1 LPKSLDVSNLE
12 IVRPD
17 YYYFSNMNFYD
28 GNLVL
33 FPSPHSESE
42 EFGVKFHYVQRG
54 RFVNRRNTEEARA
67 VAEAVSQHLK
77 TKSESIGVVAMSVS
91 QRDQIEKAF
100 EDIQKQ
106 DIALQN
112 AVDKNLDSEDPLFF
126 KNLENVQGD
135 ERDVIYISCTYG
147 PQEHGAPVHQRFGP
161 INSDNGWRRLNVL
174 FTRSKKRMHV
184 FSSMQHTDIV
194 PSANTK
200 EGVVAFRNFLEYAVT
215 GRTSHPKITGNDAD
229 SDFEIDVASAL
240 YKHGYECE
248 FQVGA
253 AGYFIDLAVRDPGS
267 PGRFLMGIECDG
279 ATYHSA
285 KSVRDRDRLRQE
297 ILENMD
303 WKISRIWSTD
313 WFSNPESQLNP
324 IIEELNS
331 LRSEVIEPIPIE
343 ETSLNESEQ
352 RTLAFLDE
360 GKDLTVEQALKH
372 FDHQVI
378 SAESKGIDT
387 DKKLPSTSMIDA
399 LIEFQPTTRSEFTEM
414 IPQYIRTKVDPS
426 KGK

>member
-1 LPKSLDVSNLE
+1 
-12 IVRPD
+12 
-17 YYYFSNMNFYD
+17 
-28 GNLVL
+28 
-33 FPSPHSESE
+33 
-42 EFGVKFHYVQRG
+42 
-54 RFVNRRNTEEARA
+54 
-67 VAEAVSQHLK
+67 
-77 TKSESIGVVAMSVS
+77 MSVS

-147 PQEHGAPVHQRFGP
+147 PQEYGAPVHQRFGP

-414 IPQYIRTKVDPS
+414 IPRYIRTKVDPS